1 MPSAVLAKAL
11 DGRRGSGGA
20 VIYDI
25 GHFDVKVSS
34 LPRLPAAPES
44 KRNLNSAGTGTH
56 RALIGYSSGT
66 RQVEKPAP
74 RST

>member
-44 KRNLNSAGTGTH
+44 KRNLNISGTGT
-56 RALIGYSSGT
+56 AGYSQGT
-66 RQVEKPAP
+66 HRVLVGYSPG
-74 RST
+74 

>member
-11 DGRRGSGGA
+11 EEDGRRGSGGA

-44 KRNLNSAGTGTH
+44 KRNPNISGTGT
-56 RALIGYSSGT
+56 AGYS
-66 RQVEKPAP
+66 
-74 RST
+74 

>member
-11 DGRRGSGGA
+11 DGRRGSA
-20 VIYDI
+20 PRTPVIYDI

-44 KRNLNSAGTGTH
+44 KRNLNIAGTGT
-56 RALIGYSSGT
+56 AGYS
-66 RQVEKPAP
+66 
-74 RST
+74 